1 MSCVSIAGG
10 SDRRLG
16 KIKMAGDAMSIGRPA
31 KQRRLLGT
39 TGHRPGTAVAE
50 AATRGGLARVR
61 DIALDRQWGAR
72 LVGVGN
78 RDRRDQR
85 LRIGMLW
92 PPHDLVGR
100 TILHDAAE

>member
-1 MSCVSIAGG
+1 MSCVSIEGA

-16 KIKMAGDAMSIGRPA
+16 KIEMAGDAMAIGRPA
-31 KQRRLLGT
+31 EQGGLLGT
-39 TGHRPGTAVAE
+39 TGHRPGTAIAE
-50 AATRGGLARVR
+50 TATRGRLARVR

-72 LVGVGN
+72 LVGVWN

-85 LRIGMLW
+85 LRIRMPR

-100 TILHDAAE
+100 RILDNATE